1 MPKNLGCAPPCER
14 GGSQC
19 RQLPGQRRLS
29 TPLRGESD
37 WSRRTGANIAPMDL
51 TILRHRVPSRRRVHR
66 TVAADRSS
74 WESNVP
80 LVGQALAADGE
91 ALFRE
96 DGDAIRRLQL
106 RLRFPERTCQPN
118 VPYLSEPRR
127 IAQNSSVRDCGTQ
140 SEIWRASRSRMSQA
154 THSEF
159 EQWHLYTATFPRP
172 PHAIGTPFAE
182 SLMLCDQIGGSP
194 CRLLCGG

>member
-1 MPKNLGCAPPCER
+1 MPKNLGCAPSCER
-14 GGSQC
+14 GAQS

-91 ALFRE
+91 AVFRE
-96 DGDAIRRLQL
+96 DSDAVRRLQL

-118 VPYLSEPRR
+118 VPIIAAANRSEQQRPRLR
-127 IAQNSSVRDCGTQ
+127 YPKRDMACVEKQNVPGDT
-140 SEIWRASRSRMSQA
+140 
-154 THSEF
+154 
-159 EQWHLYTATFPRP
+159 L
-172 PHAIGTPFAE
+172 
-182 SLMLCDQIGGSP
+182 
-194 CRLLCGG
+194 